1 MNTKL
6 HFEGFFKFVA
16 TKRDGTQRVL
26 ADWHRN
32 LILDGGLNRLGVGGV
47 LDNCQVGEGNT
58 APAVGQTALV
68 DLVATTTNVLTTTAG
83 TNTPTNTYAWVR
95 RVYRFAEGAA
105 AGNLAE
111 VGIGFSGG
119 LFSRSL
125 IRDALGDPTT
135 ITVLADESLDVTYEV
150 RAYPTM
156 SDTTNTVNIS
166 GVDYDF
172 TFRPANFAGNQSN
185 VGDWPEQMI
194 AFLTSGFVTTSSF
207 RMNLAPI
214 ADDFALAAVTG
225 MPSGTFVS
233 GAAESTK
240 SFRTAYVSNSYE
252 RACRVV
258 FGLSGP
264 TVPVGGFHLQSMVGN
279 YQIGVVPDIPKDGT
293 KILTLDFTLSWA
305 RRP

>member
-6 HFEGFFKFVA
+6 QFEGFFKFVA

-26 ADWHRN
+26 ADWNKN

-58 APAVGQTALV
+58 APDVAQTGLI
-68 DLVATTTNVLTTTAG
+68 DLVATTTNALTTTAG

-95 RVYRFAEGAA
+95 RTYRFAEGAA

-135 ITVLADESLDVTYEV
+135 ITVLADETLDVTYEV

-156 SDTTNTVNIS
+156 TDSTSTANIS

-172 TFRPANFAGNQSN
+172 DFRPAQFSGNQSN
-185 VGDWPEQMI
+185 VADWPEQMI
-194 AFLTSGFVTTSSF
+194 AFLDSGFVTTASF
-207 RMNLAPI
+207 RMSLVPYGT
-214 ADDFALAAVTG
+214 DFALAAVTG
-225 MPSGTFVS
+225 FPSGTQLS

-264 TVPVGGFHLQSMVGN
+264 TVPIGGLLLQSMVGN
-279 YQIGVVPDIPKDGT
+279 YQISVTPDIPKDGT